1 MIFTGLHEISDFF
14 FIVIDFVC
22 VQPLIF
28 YAGECNEV
36 HG

>member
-1 MIFTGLHEISDFF
+1 MKFLIF